1 MRPRRPA
8 TRSPRAERVSLS
20 SPTAPYAEAA
30 PKRGLRGAAARTRRR
45 HGGRGLPFVLPYLP
59 FLIAFGIAPMVYA
72 LKLAF
77 TDVDGGWSGLHNFTH
92 TATDYRFGPALKHIL
107 LYTGVW
113 LGALVVFVVVLA
125 LLLHGR
131 ASRTSSTFRFL
142 FYIPGALA
150 GAASVLVWLFML
162 DPSVSPG
169 SFLLHHV
176 LGADLFVESIAPGH
190 LPFIFAMIA
199 FWTGAGGWIVVMYG
213 ALNTIPP
220 DLEEAARIDGAGPL
234 TVALRIKLPL
244 IRKWIAY
251 MLILSFATGTQLF
264 VEPQVVQTASF
275 GLVPDTWSANQLA
288 YQLAFRYADF
298 NGAAAIAVDLLMIGL
313 VGAVLVVTRSG
324 LFKTED

>member
-1 MRPRRPA
+1 MR
-8 TRSPRAERVSLS
+8 LS
-20 SPTAPYAEAA
+20 VTEKVTSSALTHPVRGGLA
-30 PKRGLRGAAARTRRR
+30 KRGLRAAATRAQSL
-45 HGGRGLPFVLPYLP
+45 GPGRGLPFVLPYLP
-59 FLIAFGIAPMVYA
+59 LLIAFGIAPMIYA

-77 TDVDGGWSGLHNFTH
+77 THDNGGFAGFHNFVK
-92 TATDYRFGPALKHIL
+92 TANDYRFVPALKHVL

-131 ASRTSSTFRFL
+131 ASRVSSTFRFL
-142 FYIPGALA
+142 FYMPGALA

-176 LGADLFVESIAPGH
+176 LGAKLFVESIAPGH

-213 ALNTIPP
+213 ALNTIPQ
-220 DLEEAARIDGAGPL
+220 DLEEAARIDGAGPIGI
-234 TVALRIKLPL
+234 ALRLKLPL

-251 MLILSFATGTQLF
+251 MVILSFATGTQLF
-264 VEPQVVQTASF
+264 VEPQLVNQASL
-275 GLVPDTWSANQLA
+275 GLVPDTWSSNQLA
-288 YQLAFRYADF
+288 YQTAFRYANF
-298 NGAAAIAVDLLMIGL
+298 NAAAAIAVDLLAIGL
-313 VGAVLVVTRSG
+313 FAAVLIVTRTG
-324 LFKTED
+324 LFRTDD